1 MARANTLSHH
11 RIGAAQRKTPKSLR
25 SIRIQ
30 QSSAA
35 TETKALYLASA
46 EERETM
52 GYFLADH
59 VIGELPRNT
68 KIPEM
73 DFLSKGSPTQSESL

>member
-11 RIGAAQRKTPKSLR
+11 RIGAARRKTPKSLR

-35 TETKALYLASA
+35 AETKALYLASA

-73 DFLSKGSPTQSESL
+73 DFLSKGSPTQSKSL

>member
-1 MARANTLSHH
+1 MLFRS
-11 RIGAAQRKTPKSLR
+11 TPKSLR

-35 TETKALYLASA
+35 IETKALYLAST
-46 EERETM
+46 EEREIV

-59 VIGELPRNT
+59 VMGELPRNT
-68 KIPEM
+68 NIPEM
-73 DFLSKGSPTQSESL
+73 DFLSKGSPAQSESL